1 MYQNAPALYS
11 IYFDRLS
18 ICKLKFTLGLQQFYN
33 ASSDEY
39 HNCMYNKT
47 TKRKEF
53 IMDNKKFGQFILK
66 LRKEKGWTQL
76 ELAEKLNITDKAV
89 SKWERG
95 TGFPDIKMIEPL
107 AEVFN
112 VSILEIMQSER
123 IPGQTIP
130 KDNASEAINNVID
143 VVAFQRKIE
152 KRNIIITATAF
163 STLIMLLF
171 LIDIMQLEGFI
182 MICLPLIMLGTGLY
196 LTGLSIYRARHH
208 LTYAATLVS
217 GILALLFPL
226 LIFLFL
232 CFAFVLGGPV
242 PT

>member
-1 MYQNAPALYS
+1 
-11 IYFDRLS
+11 
-18 ICKLKFTLGLQQFYN
+18 
-33 ASSDEY
+33 
-39 HNCMYNKT
+39 
-47 TKRKEF
+47 
-53 IMDNKKFGQFILK
+53 
-66 LRKEKGWTQL
+66 
-76 ELAEKLNITDKAV
+76 
-89 SKWERG
+89 
-95 TGFPDIKMIEPL
+95 MIEPL

-152 KRNIIITATAF
+152 RRNIIITATAF

-171 LIDIMQLEGFI
+171 LIDTMQLEGFIMICLPLIMLGMQLEGFI

-208 LTYAATLVS
+208 LTYTATLVS